1 VLFSLISD
9 KRDATGAVS
18 GTTGGDADVEVNVGT
33 FSFSF
38 SSPFFSPPNEL
49 QGQYIPPFGG
59 EDEEVDFIPNP
70 ANAENGGLVP
80 ISNGSGLNTSLSL
93 SISTAPPM
101 EIGLEL
107 AGTGTGEIV
116 AGKPFCIP
124 IPNPG
129 IPSKPPYPLPLVVEV
144 ELNPHRGRPINVGVI
159 CSSTSPS
166 LVGES

>member
-1 VLFSLISD
+1 VGGGVAVFFSLISD

-18 GTTGGDADVEVNVGT
+18 GTTAAGCDAGT

-49 QGQYIPPFGG
+49 QGQYIPPPLGG
-59 EDEEVDFIPNP
+59 EDEVDFIPNP

-93 SISTAPPM
+93 SISTAPLM

-116 AGKPFCIP
+116 AGNPFCIP

-129 IPSKPPYPLPLVVEV
+129 IPSNPPYPLPLVAGLEV
-144 ELNPHRGRPINVGVI
+144 ELKPHRGRPINVGVN
-159 CSSTSPS
+159 
-166 LVGES
+166 